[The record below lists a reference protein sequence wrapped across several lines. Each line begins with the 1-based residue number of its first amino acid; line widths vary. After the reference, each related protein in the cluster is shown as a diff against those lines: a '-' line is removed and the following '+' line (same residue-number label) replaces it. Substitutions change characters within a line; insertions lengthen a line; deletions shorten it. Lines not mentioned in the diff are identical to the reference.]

1 MASNNTYQLDPDPL
15 DPFVLTE
22 QLTHRSRDIWIG
34 NDNMILNTRKCD
46 GNFWD
51 LVNEHPIHPRVL
63 DVIRLTGLYSVYR
76 SHRPVVDRS
85 LITSLVERWRPE
97 THTFHFKTGEATI
110 TLQDVEILY
119 GLPVKGNPVLGYEP
133 QWTIADW
140 QNICQRLLGFTPHT
154 HDFKHSSLKVSTLN
168 AHLRLQPQ
176 LSDLATQD
184 MVNEKARCY
193 MFWMIAGLMLA
204 DTSGG
209 VLKLMY
215 LPMLEDITAVGS
227 YSWSSATLACLYR
240 FLCKASQSTQN
251 EIAGFLPLLQI
262 WAWERVTV
270 LRPQIV
276 AQRDTRNIFPVGL
289 PRVPHAVRWFAHF
302 SWTNTTKH
310 VLRVFRDA
318 LDSMTEDQ
326 FIWEPYSVDLIESLP
341 DYCRVA
347 ALEEIYGEIPSP
359 FPFDVT
365 HFHHDRRG
373 RPNTNWEL
381 EHAQWLPF
389 WNHID
394 QYVCNAQIIHGS
406 LRYDDPY
413 LIWFRRITRFV
424 IGNPTSRPQQ
434 LQGYV
439 PNATA
444 YETMARHIHLMV
456 NKAISLGDNPS
467 MEEFYI
473 FRAMVRDEGSNCLTY
488 VQEADRIN
496 VQANYRRDEVQLG
509 YEGELGVMRKLTI
522 AIKTVSWVSC
532 GSLQLQSRRRGK
544 GGVAGRR
551 VRAVERG
558 RALIEMGDEDQATQD
573 VQAAPEYEPTNSEIV
588 PYMTPQTPQISR
600 DPSISSHEN
609 VFGSYRPQHFENAPN
624 FTSSPVEGNELN
636 DSNDELNDDETEDAS
651 QGGEPSVKKKRIIF
665 PKLCGTGSHHLNE
678 HGQKKK
684 TKGNKVSVVT
694 KKKNK
699 G

>member
-1 MASNNTYQLDPDPL
+1 
-15 DPFVLTE
+15 
-22 QLTHRSRDIWIG
+22 
-34 NDNMILNTRKCD
+34 
-46 GNFWD
+46 
-51 LVNEHPIHPRVL
+51 
-63 DVIRLTGLYSVYR
+63 
-76 SHRPVVDRS
+76 
-85 LITSLVERWRPE
+85 
-97 THTFHFKTGEATI
+97 
-110 TLQDVEILY
+110 
-119 GLPVKGNPVLGYEP
+119 
-133 QWTIADW
+133 
-140 QNICQRLLGFTPHT
+140 
-154 HDFKHSSLKVSTLN
+154 
-168 AHLRLQPQ
+168 
-176 LSDLATQD
+176 

-289 PRVPHAVRWFAHF
+289 PRVPHAARWFAHF

-326 FIWEPYSVDLIESLP
+326 FIWEPYFVDLIESLP

-347 ALEEIYGEIPSP
+347 ALEEIYG
-359 FPFDVT
+359 V
-365 HFHHDRRG
+365 
-373 RPNTNWEL
+373 L
-381 EHAQWLPF
+381 EFQFFVGMSW
-389 WNHID
+389 
-394 QYVCNAQIIHGS
+394 
-406 LRYDDPY
+406 
-413 LIWFRRITRFV
+413 RRITRFV

-522 AIKTVSWVSC
+522 AIKTV
-532 GSLQLQSRRRGK
+532 
-544 GGVAGRR
+544 
-551 VRAVERG
+551 
-558 RALIEMGDEDQATQD
+558 I
-573 VQAAPEYEPTNSEIV
+573 N
-588 PYMTPQTPQISR
+588 
-600 DPSISSHEN
+600 
-609 VFGSYRPQHFENAPN
+609 
-624 FTSSPVEGNELN
+624 
-636 DSNDELNDDETEDAS
+636 
-651 QGGEPSVKKKRIIF
+651 
-665 PKLCGTGSHHLNE
+665 
-678 HGQKKK
+678 
-684 TKGNKVSVVT
+684 
-694 KKKNK
+694 
-699 G
+699 